1 MTEKEVLGKLEV
13 FKQAIQKLKEER
25 DYWKEQAEEN
35 PQEVCETEG
44 WIEAWKKL
52 NEERLKD
59 SETIAELR
67 RRCEEFSDDF
77 TDADL
82 ECDRLKAELERA
94 DSAYAKLAKMYG
106 EFKAELDSM
115 KVDANKKYTEEDLK
129 KLLHKA
135 AEKSKTKIQEL
146 ETSNKTWEEQF
157 YALQVKYENLELANK
172 SLENS
177 LKEKEAQ
184 EEIDKVLENQM
195 TDKEMDEILHK
206 NSQDAQELTN
216 QKKVLTLAV

>member
-13 FKQAIQKLKEER
+13 FKQAIQKLKDER

-35 PQEVCETEG
+35 PKEACELE
-44 WIEAWKKL
+44 
-52 NEERLKD
+52 NLKD
-59 SETIAELR
+59 ELKYLSNKHSEDLEKINELEIKCR
-67 RRCEEFSDDF
+67 EFSDDF

-82 ECDRLKAELERA
+82 ECDRLKAEIDRA